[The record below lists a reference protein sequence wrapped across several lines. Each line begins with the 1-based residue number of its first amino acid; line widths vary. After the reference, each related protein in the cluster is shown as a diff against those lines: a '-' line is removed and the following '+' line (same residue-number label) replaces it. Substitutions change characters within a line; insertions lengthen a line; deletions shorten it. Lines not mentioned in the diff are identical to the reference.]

1 MERLHTELKN
11 TLFSEKRPTHLVIFL
26 PEVQADLKKSA
37 LGITF
42 RYKNF
47 EIFFEELTNCI
58 YFTRSTYN
66 SDVIGQVLE
75 KALGHG
81 KFILSKFEPGHMLP
95 NLNL

>member
-11 TLFSEKRPTHLVIFL
+11 SIYSDRRPTHLLIFL
-26 PEVQADLKKSA
+26 PEVVSALDKSA

-47 EIFFEELTNCI
+47 EIFFEELTKDT

-66 SDVIGQVLE
+66 SDVIGQVLQ
-75 KALGHG
+75 KALSHN
-81 KFILSKFEPGHMLP
+81 KFILSKFEPGHML
-95 NLNL
+95 LNLHL

>member
-11 TLFSEKRPTHLVIFL
+11 TVFSELRPTHLLIFL
-26 PEVQADLKKSA
+26 PEVRDALDKSA

-47 EIFFEELTNCI
+47 EIFFEEITKDT

-75 KALGHG
+75 KALHHN